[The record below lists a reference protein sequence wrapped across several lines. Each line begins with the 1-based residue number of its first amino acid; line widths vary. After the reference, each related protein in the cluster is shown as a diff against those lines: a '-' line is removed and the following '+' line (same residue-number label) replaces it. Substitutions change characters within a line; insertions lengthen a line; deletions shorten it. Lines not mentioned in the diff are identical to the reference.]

1 MDITSYV
8 ETVRAGIRNAAAL
21 ADDQTKQVAD
31 HLGSAV
37 EASSRLA
44 LIQALGDA
52 AAEITVDLAPGSVDL
67 RITGTE
73 PMFVVTLPTAAG
85 DAGVT
90 TLMPAHGGP
99 ETSAAPP
106 EPSAPEGEEQQARI
120 SLRLPQTIKDQVD
133 EQAAADG
140 VSTNTWLLHRV
151 LEALADRGAGGRR
164 SNRGWGINIGMDGV
178 RLNMPPTPPLPP
190 RFGPGFPFAA
200 DGPRPGRDTSGRSRR
215 GDRGQQDPG
224 SGAVQGWVK

>member
-8 ETVRAGIRNAAAL
+8 ETVQAGVRNAAAL
-21 ADDQTKQVAD
+21 ADDHTKQVAD
-31 HLGSAV
+31 QLGAAV

-52 AAEITVDLAPGSVDL
+52 AAEITVELAPGSVDL
-67 RITGTE
+67 RIRGTE
-73 PMFVVTLPTAAG
+73 PTFVVTLPAVP
-85 DAGVT
+85 DDEGVT
-90 TLMPAHGGP
+90 TLMPD
-99 ETSAAPP
+99 TSAPP
-106 EPSAPEGEEQQARI
+106 TAAGVAEANAAEGDEPQARI
-120 SLRLPQTIKDQVD
+120 SLRLPQTVKDQVD

-151 LEALADRGAGGRR
+151 LEALAERGAGGRR
-164 SNRGWGINIGMDGV
+164 SNRGWGINIGMDSV

-190 RFGPGFPFAA
+190 RYGPGFPFGG
-200 DGPRPGRDTSGRSRR
+200 DGPEPGRDITDRSRR
-215 GDRGQQDPG
+215 GERGRQEPG